1 MAADPASLKE
11 RISDDLKAA
20 MRAQDKRRVGVLR
33 LINAAIKQREVDD
46 RVVLDDPAI
55 LGILDKMVKQRRDS
69 LTQYLAGNRQD
80 LADQEQYE
88 IDLIQGFLPKA
99 LTAVEIDD
107 LITSAIQETGA
118 SSPKDMGKVMGVLR
132 SQVQGRA
139 DVAAVS
145 AQVKTRLAAL

>member
-99 LTAVEIDD
+99 LTAIEIDD

>member
-1 MAADPASLKE
+1 MAADLASLKE

-99 LTAVEIDD
+99 LTAIEIDD